1 MTPGEA
7 SRPIPLRVNDR
18 FFYGWLMLAAGALG
32 LFASGPGQSHAFSV
46 FITPIGEDLGVSRT
60 AVSTAYAAATLAAAC
75 GLPWVG
81 RLVDRFGVRAVLLSV
96 GVLFGACTAAFGR
109 VPDLWLLA
117 VGFAALRFLGQ
128 GSLMLCSYNLVAQ
141 WFSRKRGFAMGLAS
155 LGFSLSLAVHPPL
168 AQWLIDEA
176 GWRQAWLWLGV
187 STWVLLVPCAAL
199 MVRNRPEDLG
209 LTPDGDPGGSGAGK
223 ADTSADAAEAGL
235 TLGEAMRTSTFWICA
250 GAVATMSLLV
260 TAVFFHQ
267 VSILESRGLSPGE
280 ASRVF
285 AVSALTMVAF
295 MPVFGRLLD
304 RLRTRTVFAG
314 GLLLMSCSLAAL
326 AAVSGPLSVVFFG
339 IVFGAANAG
348 SHNLLAYIWPRFFGR
363 RHLGS
368 IQGASQMISVLGASI
383 GPIPFGLAWDLYG
396 SYTGALFAFALLP
409 LLCAAAVWFIREPDG
424 RSQNGLQ

>member
-1 MTPGEA
+1 MTPRRTPG
-7 SRPIPLRVNDR
+7 PIPLIINDR
-18 FFYGWLMLAAGALG
+18 FFYGWLMLAAGALC

-46 FITPIGEDLGVSRT
+46 FITPIGEDLGISRT

-81 RLVDRFGVRAVLLSV
+81 RLVDRFGVRAVMLWV
-96 GVLFGACTAAFGR
+96 GVLFGAGAAAFGQ

-128 GSLMLCSYNLVAQ
+128 GSLMICSYNLVAQ
-141 WFSRKRGFAMGLAS
+141 WFSRKRGLAMGLVS
-155 LGFSLSLAVHPPL
+155 LGFSLSMAVHPTFS
-168 AQWLIDEA
+168 QWLIDEA

-199 MVRNRPEDLG
+199 LVRNRPEDLG
-209 LTPDGDPGGSGAGK
+209 LAPDGDRGGSAAGADEPG
-223 ADTSADAAEAGL
+223 DSAEAGL
-235 TLGEAMRTSTFWICA
+235 TLGEAMRTSAFWICA
-250 GAVATMSLLV
+250 VAVATLSLAI
-260 TAVFFHQ
+260 TAIFFHQ
-267 VSILESRGLSPGE
+267 VSILESRGLSPGD

-285 AVSALTMVAF
+285 AVSAMTMVAF

-314 GLLLMSCSLAAL
+314 GLLLLSCSLAAL
-326 AAVSGPLSVVFFG
+326 AAASDTLSSVFFG
-339 IVFGAANAG
+339 ILFGAANAG

-368 IQGASQMISVLGASI
+368 IQGASQMVSVLGASV

-409 LLCAAAVWFIREPDG
+409 LLCAVAVWFIREPDR
-424 RSQNGLQ
+424 RSQEGLQ